1 MKKITLLCMFAVFVS
16 GIASVHAQCY
26 KYPLFEHFTQASCGP
41 CAQQNP
47 GFQSSILDPNPNSVR
62 HIAYHTSW
70 PGYDP
75 MYNVNPTQSD
85 DRVNYYNVTG
95 VPDLFLQGN
104 YKEAQPGGMTMGD
117 VNTIVSQTSPVKI
130 VVADVD
136 NGTSHDVTVTVK
148 SIGIVPTG
156 SWNLMNVVIERN
168 VTYINPPGNNGET
181 YFPNVMKLMIPN
193 SSGDAV
199 TLPAQG
205 TESTFTYT
213 YDEDASW
220 NMSEIGVVSFLQN
233 TSTKE
238 VLNAGSSFDI
248 VQNAVLYPPVTTAAD
263 GVAGANSSF
272 PFTAGTAGGSDED
285 FTFSLTSDA
294 PSDWTGTFT
303 INGVTASS
311 ATIGLTAG
319 AGQLAGTID
328 VTPGATPAFATYTL
342 SIIPANNPDAPAMLT
357 QVFVISGVTDLV
369 VNNAAGNGVTPG
381 DAAEWQEGF
390 INGMNF
396 SGCTTY
402 DSVYHTAV
410 QTALSQGALTGVS
423 NLYLNIGWSFPG
435 LTDEFVDQLKPF
447 MDNGG
452 NVFISG
458 QDVAWETF
466 DEAASPYWSQNKQD
480 FFLDYLNVN
489 WISDG
494 SSANKPLTANMDDIY
509 TSIPSATINA
519 YYGATYFYPDQL
531 DVVNNS
537 IPIFYYNNNVGKIA
551 GIRSN
556 DGHKVVFLGVG
567 LEMIGTDDDKEAI
580 IKTTYDWFH
589 GNITSAQFDQQMASV
604 MGQNFPN
611 PSGDLTFIPVSGLTS
626 DMTFMLTDQLGRI
639 LVSQPVQKTSSK
651 VVVNTNGLNNG
662 VYFYRLV
669 NGSQESVTKTM
680 EVIH

>member
-1 MKKITLLCMFAVFVS
+1 MKKITLLCILAVFVS
-16 GIASVHAQCY
+16 GIASVQAQCY

-75 MYNVNPTQSD
+75 MYNVNPSQSD

-148 SIGIVPTG
+148 SIGVPPSG
-156 SWNLMNVVIERN
+156 NWNLMNVIIERN
-168 VTYINPPGNNGET
+168 VNYINPPGNNGET
-181 YFPNVMKLMIPN
+181 YFPNVMKEMIPN
-193 SSGDAV
+193 SGGEAV

-205 TESTFTYT
+205 SESTFTYT
-213 YDEDASW
+213 YDEDAAW

-238 VLNAGSSFDI
+238 VLNAGSSFDE
-248 VQNAVLYPPVTTAAD
+248 VQNAILYPPVTTAAD
-263 GVAGANSSF
+263 GVPGSNSSF
-272 PFTAGTAGGSDED
+272 GFTTGTAGSSDED
-285 FTFSLTSDA
+285 FIFSLTSDA
-294 PSDWTGTFT
+294 PSDWAGTFT
-303 INGVTASS
+303 VNGITAAS

-319 AGQLAGTID
+319 ASQISGTID

-342 SIIPANNPDAPAMLT
+342 SIIPANNPNAPAMLT
-357 QVFVISGVTDLV
+357 QVFVISGITDLV

-381 DAAEWQEGF
+381 DAAEWQDGF

-494 SSANKPLTANMDDIY
+494 NSSNKPLTANMNDIFAA
-509 TSIPSATINA
+509 IPSATINA

-537 IPIFYYNNNVGKIA
+537 IPIFYYNNNVSKIA

-556 DGHKVVFLGVG
+556 DGHKVVYLGVG
-567 LEMIGTDDDKEAI
+567 LEMIGTDADKETI

-611 PSGDLTFIPVSGLTS
+611 PSSDLTFIPVSGLTS
-626 DMTFMLTDQLGRI
+626 DMTFTLTDQLGRVLI
-639 LVSQPVQKTSSK
+639 SQPVQKTSSK
-651 VVVNTNGLNNG
+651 IEVNTKNLTNG

-669 NGSQESVTKTM
+669 NNSQESATKTM